1 MTKYYTPSDGDDIRR
16 FLEQCNDEL
25 WTKSDI
31 ANYFMCSPARV
42 QNWSIRYDDF
52 PMPVI
57 KKARGSIYLKSEI
70 KDFIESKKFK
80 SVRKEYWDGVSL
92 VQLKL
97 SCGLGIGNSAF
108 PSAQHQKEGKD
119 MDALRW
125 GHGWITVPDTMR
137 KDLVEI
143 WEAVTKL
150 PTELSE
156 ESS

>member
-1 MTKYYTPSDGDDIRR
+1 MVLFPVLSTRKKGKIMTKYYTPSDGDDIRR

-25 WTKSDI
+25 WTKGDI

-92 VQLKL
+92 V
-97 SCGLGIGNSAF
+97 
-108 PSAQHQKEGKD
+108 
-119 MDALRW
+119 
-125 GHGWITVPDTMR
+125 
-137 KDLVEI
+137 
-143 WEAVTKL
+143 
-150 PTELSE
+150 
-156 ESS
+156 